1 MLSVGKKHKILVHF
15 YFRRIARLRLREIQR
30 EHWHVHEVGHLHRYM
45 KSDSTKFDNMKS
57 DSTKINSMKFDTVF
71 FEYSYAK
78 LT

>member
-1 MLSVGKKHKILVHF
+1 LEKSTKFWFIFISDVSPDFDCVKFNVNIGM
-15 YFRRIARLRLREIQR
+15 
-30 EHWHVHEVGHLHRYM
+30 YM